1 MAASECGKWIKV
13 ANDLG
18 LGGDELKMF
27 VKERQEEAKLEKAG
41 ADEAE
46 REAETRRM
54 AAEMKKLELEEKKQ
68 IAEQE
73 MKKLEFEEKKQIA
86 EREAE
91 SRMIAIAAEQEMKK
105 LEIEARKQE
114 IESQQIIRL
123 KEMEFRLAQ
132 EQGNAERQNIIGQG
146 DSRSDH
152 RGNIRDIQMPTY
164 DQSEDLHCYL
174 NRFELTCNTLKIS
187 KDLWVLALIKSLK
200 GQALEVHERMK
211 AEDAQD
217 YEKLKVELLKRFRLT
232 EGGYRK
238 IFKKAVR
245 EKDETAMQF
254 GERIAGYLN
263 KWLQMA
269 GFEENYAGLRALIV
283 RDQFFVKCD
292 DETRCFIKQKGKLDL
307 ENTLIQAQY
316 FIESKEEMEIKW
328 IPGRKEEKSS
338 FQDFQ
343 KEKNR
348 NHMTKQ
354 KERPSESKDTRS
366 FQPKSGFSNHWHLKN
381 QNSDGN
387 KGQMKQRCFICRSNE
402 HKANECPK
410 RYGEHSAYKNA
421 MIQCENEKKSEDDEG
436 EEEFEMYALAVSE
449 SNARAEKKDGDYA
462 DFIDKFKVN

>member
-1 MAASECGKWIKV
+1 MAACEYGKWIKV

-27 VKERQEEAKLEKAG
+27 IKERQEEAKLEKAR

-46 REAETRRM
+46 REARKMELEGNRLLAEAKKLEFEEKKQIAEREQ
-54 AAEMKKLELEEKKQ
+54 EMKKLELEEKKQ

-73 MKKLEFEEKKQIA
+73 AESRRIAIAAEQETKKLEFEEKKQ
-86 EREAE
+86 
-91 SRMIAIAAEQEMKK
+91 MAEQEMKK

-114 IESQQIIRL
+114 MESQQIIRL

-146 DSRSDH
+146 DSRLDH
-152 RGNIRDIQMPTY
+152 RGNIRDVQMPTY

-307 ENTLIQAQY
+307 EDTLTQAQY
-316 FIESKEEMEIKW
+316 FIESKEEMERKW
-328 IPGRKEEKSS
+328 IPSQKKENSR

-348 NHMTKQ
+348 NQMMKP
-354 KERPSESKDTRS
+354 KEKPSEAKDTRS
-366 FQPKSGFSNHWHLKN
+366 FQPKSVFSNHWHL
-381 QNSDGN
+381 
-387 KGQMKQRCFICRSNE
+387 
-402 HKANECPK
+402 
-410 RYGEHSAYKNA
+410 
-421 MIQCENEKKSEDDEG
+421 
-436 EEEFEMYALAVSE
+436 
-449 SNARAEKKDGDYA
+449 
-462 DFIDKFKVN
+462 